1 MRLARLI
8 IRLILGALFIGH
20 GTQKLMG
27 WFGGYGPEGT
37 GQFFESIGLR
47 PGKRNAVAAG
57 VSEAAGG
64 ALIALGLL
72 TPVGAAM
79 ITGSMATAIRTAH
92 AGKGPWVTDGGWEY
106 PLVIIATMFALTEA
120 GPGPLSLDRL
130 LDSEKSGIAWALAAL
145 AAGLGGSIL
154 VTTMSEDA
162 PEGAEQA
169 AQAA

>member
-8 IRLILGALFIGH
+8 IRFILGALFIGH

-37 GQFFESIGLR
+37 GQFFEQIGLR
-47 PGKRNAVAAG
+47 PGKRNALAAG
-57 VSEAAGG
+57 VSEAGGG

-79 ITGSMATAIRTAH
+79 ITGTMVTAIRTAH
-92 AGKGPWVTDGGWEY
+92 AGKGPWAADGGWEY
-106 PLVIIATMFALTEA
+106 PLVIIGTMFALTEV
-120 GPGPLSLDRL
+120 GPGPLSLDHA
-130 LDSEKSGIAWALAAL
+130 LDLELSGSFWAMAAL
-145 AAGLGGSIL
+145 AAGVGGSIL

-169 AQAA
+169 A